1 MSTLLAFVVTLCLL
15 IIVHEYGHYRVARLC
30 GVKVLRFSVGFGRV
44 IWRRQNG
51 PDATEFT
58 LCLLPLGGYVR
69 MLEERE
75 GPVPSELTGQ
85 AFNNRPLRQRVAI
98 VAAGP
103 LANLLLAVL
112 LFASVN
118 WIGLEEPKALLGA
131 PLTGSVAERAGMR
144 AGDWVQASSTDGQ
157 EWQELQS
164 LSELSW
170 RLTEAVEAGRKL
182 HLNVSNADGHGRHT
196 LVLDTDRLDGRELDA
211 QSLRKI
217 GLGGPFSAPLLG
229 KVSPGGAGDQAGLKS
244 GDLVQAVD
252 GALLTDAA
260 TLRRLIRSAVLDG
273 DARTML
279 WRIERAG
286 QVLELPVTPK
296 VLVDA
301 GKPIGRLE
309 VMVGA
314 APALVTVRYGFF
326 DGLLRGFERTTDMS
340 WMTLK
345 MFGRM
350 LVGEASLQNLSGPL
364 AIADYAGQSVRM
376 GLAHYLGFLGL
387 LSVSLGVLNLLP
399 LPMLDG
405 GHLMYYCFEGIT
417 GRAIS
422 EWWQTQLQRAGA
434 LILILMMALA
444 LSNDVVR
451 LTGLH

>member
-1 MSTLLAFVVTLCLL
+1 
-15 IIVHEYGHYRVARLC
+15 
-30 GVKVLRFSVGFGRV
+30 
-44 IWRRQNG
+44 
-51 PDATEFT
+51 
-58 LCLLPLGGYVR
+58 
-69 MLEERE
+69 
-75 GPVPSELTGQ
+75 
-85 AFNNRPLRQRVAI
+85 
-98 VAAGP
+98 
-103 LANLLLAVL
+103 
-112 LFASVN
+112 
-118 WIGLEEPKALLGA
+118 
-131 PLTGSVAERAGMR
+131 
-144 AGDWVQASSTDGQ
+144 
-157 EWQELQS
+157 
-164 LSELSW
+164 
-170 RLTEAVEAGRKL
+170 L
-182 HLNVSNADGHGRHT
+182 HLNVTDADGHGRHT
-196 LVLDTDRLDGRELDA
+196 LVLDTDRLDSGELDA

-217 GLGGPFSAPLLG
+217 GMGGPFSAPLLG
-229 KVSPGGAGDQAGLKS
+229 KVSPGGAGDQAGLQS

-273 DARTML
+273 QARTML

-286 QVLELPVTPK
+286 KLLELPVTPK

-301 GKPIGRLE
+301 GKPIGRIE

-326 DGLLRGFERTTDMS
+326 DGLLRGFERTKDMS

-364 AIADYAGQSVRM
+364 TIADYAGQSVRM
-376 GLAHYLGFLGL
+376 GLGHYLGFLGL
-387 LSVSLGVLNLLP
+387 LSVSLGILNLLP

>member
-69 MLEERE
+69 MLDERE
-75 GPVPSELTGQ
+75 GPVPSELSGQ

-131 PLTGSVAERAGMR
+131 PLAGSVAERAGMR

-301 GKPIGRLE
+301 GKAIGRLE

>member
-1 MSTLLAFVVTLCLL
+1 M
-15 IIVHEYGHYRVARLC
+15 
-30 GVKVLRFSVGFGRV
+30 
-44 IWRRQNG
+44 
-51 PDATEFT
+51 
-58 LCLLPLGGYVR
+58 
-69 MLEERE
+69 
-75 GPVPSELTGQ
+75 
-85 AFNNRPLRQRVAI
+85 
-98 VAAGP
+98 
-103 LANLLLAVL
+103 
-112 LFASVN
+112 
-118 WIGLEEPKALLGA
+118 
-131 PLTGSVAERAGMR
+131 
-144 AGDWVQASSTDGQ
+144 
-157 EWQELQS
+157 
-164 LSELSW
+164 
-170 RLTEAVEAGRKL
+170 
-182 HLNVSNADGHGRHT
+182 
-196 LVLDTDRLDGRELDA
+196 
-211 QSLRKI
+211 
-217 GLGGPFSAPLLG
+217 
-229 KVSPGGAGDQAGLKS
+229 SPGGAGDQAGLKS

-252 GALLTDAA
+252 GALLADAA
-260 TLRRLIRSAVLDG
+260 TLRRLIRAAVLDG
-273 DARTML
+273 EARTML

-286 QVLELPVTPK
+286 QLLELPVTPK

-301 GKPIGRLE
+301 GKPVGRLE

-326 DGLLRGFERTTDMS
+326 DGLLRGFERTTDIS

-364 AIADYAGQSVRM
+364 TIADYAGQSVRM

-387 LSVSLGVLNLLP
+387 LSVSLGILNLLP